1 MLNPNLA
8 AQALYPPE
16 IAALLDGREIGFFSK
31 HEPAQDV
38 TVLAR
43 PSAVPTDELNIMLR
57 RLFERESTVRAAYL
71 VEVHQQDDQ
80 AEIFLLLMIVAAKA
94 FHERLLQLVTL
105 ALKTESPSLELPLS
119 VAFVSP
125 EEPLPDV
132 CHKGI
137 QSYGT

>member
-1 MLNPNLA
+1 MLA
-8 AQALYPPE
+8 
-16 IAALLDGREIGFFSK
+16 G
-31 HEPAQDV
+31 
-38 TVLAR
+38 

-71 VEVHQQDDQ
+71 VEVHQQNDQ
-80 AEIFLLLMIVAAKA
+80 AEIFLLLTIVAAKA

-119 VAFVSP
+119 VAFRSP

-132 CHKGI
+132 CYKGI
-137 QSYGT
+137 QFYGT